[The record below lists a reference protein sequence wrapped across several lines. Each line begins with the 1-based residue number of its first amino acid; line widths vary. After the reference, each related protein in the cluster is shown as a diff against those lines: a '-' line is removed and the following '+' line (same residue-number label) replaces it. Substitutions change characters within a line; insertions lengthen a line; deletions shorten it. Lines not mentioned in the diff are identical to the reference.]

1 MQSRNPGVLEKMIAD
16 GLRPD
21 NAENCGNFEM
31 RIARDGTW
39 YHQGAPIRRMALVK
53 LFATVLRRDDSGD
66 FWLVT
71 PVERGRIDVDDA
83 PFTAVEMQIEGKGR
97 NQVLNFRTNLDHMVR
112 AGEDHPVRVAI
123 DSDTGEPTPY
133 ILVRD
138 NLEALITRP
147 VFYDLVALAEERD
160 GDDGPEMVVWS
171 NGVAFVLGSAEDDT
185 VEG

>member
-21 NAENCGNFEM
+21 DAQNCGNFEM

-39 YHQGAPIRRMALVK
+39 YHQGSPIRRMGLVK

-71 PVERGRIDVDDA
+71 PVERGRIEVEDA
-83 PFTAVEMQIEGKGR
+83 PFTAVEMQVEGRGR
-97 NQVLNFRTNLDHMVR
+97 DQVLTFRTNLDQMVR
-112 AGEDHPVRVAI
+112 ADAVHPIRVAI
-123 DSDTGEPTPY
+123 DPDSGEPNPY

-138 NLEALITRP
+138 NLEALITRA
-147 VFYDLVALAEERD
+147 VFYDLAELAEEQE
-160 GDDGPEMVVWS
+160 GADGPELVVWS
-171 NGVAFVLGSAEDDT
+171 DGVAFVLGPSDDGES
-185 VEG
+185 EG